1 VVERLESAPGYTY
14 AAVDLVPPATRM
26 QAWRREFVFVRGLET
41 LVVLD
46 RLETADPAATRTFI
60 NHCETAPV
68 VSGNNRATCTVG
80 TQALTMSTLVP
91 AQRTYRVVDEGA
103 QVYSQHRVE
112 VDTRPGTAQSYIL
125 TVLQAHD
132 AGATPLAPSVAEDA
146 TSFTVSLNGATAITF
161 AKGMTSTG
169 GSVRI
174 GSATTPLRATVQTMS
189 VTGDGPTWAP

>member
-1 VVERLESAPGYTY
+1 MVCKVQRNPGNP
-14 AAVDLVPPATRM
+14 LVSTTPT
-26 QAWRREFVFVRGLET
+26 VT
-41 LVVLD
+41 LLSQLD
-46 RLETADPAATRTFI
+46 PIIQYDQPYS
-60 NHCETAPV
+60 NHNCGNLQFGPDGMLYIGSGDGG
-68 VSGNNRATCTVG
+68 SGNDPGTCTVG
-80 TQALTMSTLVP
+80 TEALTMSTLVP

-103 QVYSQHRVE
+103 QVYSQHSVE
-112 VDTRPGTAQSYIL
+112 VDTRPGNAQSYIL

-174 GSATTPLRATVQTMS
+174 GSATTPLRATVQTIS